1 MILPEARYDM
11 VTNNS
16 NRDEVARNGGGTP
29 FWSTDDNRERT
40 ELTEPRDTDNWAQ
53 PVDAFHVGEVA
64 EGARKGNV
72 EGRRP
77 TGPLQGFGQLW
88 QKTYEV
94 RIPGP
99 TPEEVIST
107 WKANFGE
114 FWHPDNKFYAPVGG
128 IAPGEV
134 AVIGGGKGPTKITT
148 GVRVIYADDR
158 SWSYM
163 TPEGHPWAAIITF
176 SAHEAEDG
184 VTVTRIHLLVRANDP
199 LYEAS
204 FKLYTSRLEDK
215 IWTHTLTQV
224 AAHFGVVTPVVET
237 SVQLVDK
244 KRQWNQFSNIYKNSA
259 LRTLLRQDR

>member
-1 MILPEARYDM
+1 
-11 VTNNS
+11 
-16 NRDEVARNGGGTP
+16 
-29 FWSTDDNRERT
+29 
-40 ELTEPRDTDNWAQ
+40 LTEPRNTEPRNTESWAA
-53 PVDAFHVGEVA
+53 PVDAFHVGDVA

-77 TGPLQGFGQLW
+77 TGPLQGFGRLW

-99 TPEEVIST
+99 TPEAVIAT

-114 FWHPDNKFYAPVGG
+114 FWYPSNRFYAPAGG

-148 GVRVIYADDR
+148 GVRVIYADER

-176 SAHEAEDG
+176 SAHEDDDG
-184 VTVTRIHLLVRANDP
+184 VTLARIHLLVRANDP

-204 FKLYTSRLEDK
+204 FKIYTSRLEDK

-224 AAHFGVVTPVVET
+224 AGHFGVTEPAIDATVV
-237 SVQLVDK
+237 LVDK
-244 KRQWNQFSNIYKNSA
+244 KRQWSQMSNLWKNSA